1 MLLAS
6 SALWTWVTILIV
18 LFVVIA
24 IVISIVPVGLWVRS
38 LVSGAYIG
46 AGKLVGMKLRHV
58 NVQLIVNC
66 YINAKKAGVTLTV
79 DDLETH
85 YMSGGNVQKVVDALI
100 TAHGAK
106 IPLTIEN
113 AKAIDLADR
122 DILLAV
128 QNSVKPVVITTP
140 QISAVARDGIE
151 LMVKARVTVK
161 SNLNKLIGGAGEDTI
176 IARVGEGIVTTVGSA
191 KTHTEVLENP
201 DNISKTVLEKGLDKG
216 TAFEILSIDIAD
228 IDVGR
233 NIGAKLQAQRAEAD
247 MQIANARAEERRAM
261 AIAAEHE
268 MRAKTQEKRA
278 QLLDAEAEVPK
289 AISEAMIKGN
299 IGVMDYYKMQNMVA
313 DTSMRRAIGKSSTE
327 VRAIEHKKSKK
338 EDNDNE

>member
-1 MLLAS
+1 M
-6 SALWTWVTILIV
+6 AL
-18 LFVVIA
+18 FKIA
-24 IVISIVPVGLWVRS
+24 KGEFANLPKTYNEGYVYLTTDTNKF
-38 LVSGAYIG
+38 YIDTTDNEDG
-46 AGKLVGMKLRHV
+46 R
-58 NVQLIVNC
+58 I
-66 YINAKKAGVTLTV
+66 
-79 DDLETH
+79 
-85 YMSGGNVQKVVDALI
+85 ALNS
-100 TAHGAK
+100 
-106 IPLTIEN
+106 EM
-113 AKAIDLADR
+113 ADR
-122 DILLAV
+122 L
-128 QNSVKPVVITTP
+128 S
-140 QISAVARDGIE
+140 
-151 LMVKARVTVK
+151 
-161 SNLNKLIGGAGEDTI
+161 
-176 IARVGEGIVTTVGSA
+176 VTTVGSA

-299 IGVMDYYKMQNMVA
+299 IGVMDYYKMQNIVA
-313 DTSMRRAIGKSSTE
+313 DTSMRRAIGKSNSE
-327 VRAIEHKKSKK
+327 VRAIENKKSKK
-338 EDNDNE
+338 DDSVDE